1 MITAESIIIIAF
13 SATNA
18 CRLLAYLPQIAVI
31 LRQGDLS
38 GISTATWLLFS
49 VSNGVTAI
57 YAAFVAADA
66 TMTLVF
72 VANTFCCAVIVA
84 LVCWKRR
91 RSCGLSAAEV
101 RWRP

>member
-1 MITAESIIIIAF
+1 MTTAESIIIIAF

-31 LRQGDLS
+31 LRQGDSS
-38 GISTATWLLFS
+38 GISIATWLLFS

-57 YAAFVAADA
+57 YASFISTDT

-72 VANTFCCAVIVA
+72 VANTFCCAAIVA
-84 LVCWKRR
+84 LVYWKRWRTCGLRRGR
-91 RSCGLSAAEV
+91 RSLPA
-101 RWRP
+101 